1 MKLSDQ
7 DIYDISEYV
16 VWKIEDYI
24 DDFEKFGTYLTLDD
38 FIKERLV
45 IDLKLKYNRY
55 QIEEAF
61 EDYRLITIMAFY
73 MEEPTED
80 DTLH

>member
-1 MKLSDQ
+1 MKLTGQ
-7 DIYDISEYV
+7 DIYDISKYITD
-16 VWKIEDYI
+16 KIEDYI
-24 DDFEKFGTYLTLDD
+24 DDFTTYGTYLTLDD
-38 FIKERLV
+38 FIKERL
-45 IDLKLKYNRY
+45 ILDLKLKYNRY

-61 EDYRLITIMAFY
+61 EDYRLITIMDFY